1 MGLLHTSS
9 TRFNERSLESPGKL
23 TTWSN
28 LSKSPSSFQQ
38 SPPQPVIWQSRNRE
52 ELNNNSASDAE
63 NHDSRKTKSLPDFE
77 LESPKDAR
85 LVNAFIRGRNSTEK
99 PTDFEQP
106 LLYNNDDSGQQTM
119 VRSKDTV
126 NQVRS

>member
-1 MGLLHTSS
+1 MTDHHQPGPLGLLHTSS

-28 LSKSPSSFQQ
+28 LSKSPTSFQQ

-52 ELNNNSASDAE
+52 ELNNNSASDAASE

-85 LVNAFIRGRNSTEK
+85 LVNAFIRGRNSTDK
-99 PTDFEQP
+99 SDFDQP
-106 LLYNNDDSGQQTM
+106 LLYNNDEIFI
-119 VRSKDTV
+119 
-126 NQVRS
+126 

>member
-9 TRFNERSLESPGKL
+9 TRFNERSLDSPGKL

-52 ELNNNSASDAE
+52 ELNNNPENAE

-85 LVNAFIRGRNSTEK
+85 LVNAFIRGRNSTDK
-99 PTDFEQP
+99 SDFDQP
-106 LLYNNDDSGQQTM
+106 LLDNDD
-119 VRSKDTV
+119 DTV
-126 NQVRS
+126 QS

>member
-1 MGLLHTSS
+1 M
-9 TRFNERSLESPGKL
+9 
-23 TTWSN
+23 
-28 LSKSPSSFQQ
+28 SKSPSSFQQ